1 MCIYSLEIV
10 KFESRSHVWIQTLFL
25 ASNHFLNDDWLVFG
39 VFFSNSEQEDS
50 GFWLGWS
57 ISLTKL
63 DKCKYL

>member
-1 MCIYSLEIV
+1 MWNLSQEVMYEFKLVFGII
-10 KFESRSHVWIQTLFL
+10 
-25 ASNHFLNDDWLVFG
+25 NFLNDDWFVFG
-39 VFFSNSEQEDS
+39 GFFFSNSEQEDS